1 MLKLSLRKK
10 IAKILLRTNSE
21 LHKFKIFDNPLL
33 AGFLLLLTKE

>member
-21 LHKFKIFDNPLL
+21 LHKFKIFDNPL
-33 AGFLLLLTKE
+33 

>member
-1 MLKLSLRKK
+1 MLRLPLRKK
-10 IAKILLRTNSE
+10 IAKFLLRENSE